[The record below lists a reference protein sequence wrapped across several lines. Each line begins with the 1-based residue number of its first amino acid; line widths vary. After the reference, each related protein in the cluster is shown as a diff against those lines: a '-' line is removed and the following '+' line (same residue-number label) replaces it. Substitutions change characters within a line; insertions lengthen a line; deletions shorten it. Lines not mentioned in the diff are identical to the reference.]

1 MLAKTAHK
9 ARPCSV
15 EEEGPRR
22 TTSGRRPMQSVY
34 TDEGRGTTGRTLPRA
49 FSRQIEAVKEGA
61 RIEQVANDYGEFRPA
76 GAGRLLGRCLSPTH
90 EDRTPSMTLYL
101 GDQHFHCYGCGE
113 RGDVLDL
120 VGLAEGG
127 ELWESMMIL
136 SGRYGVS
143 LPERPRSWYAKQ
155 ERQKPIRDAVE
166 RARFDHLRRR
176 LYRTLF
182 APSIRAIEDRDE
194 RLEEAEILYDA
205 TDHLAR
211 LILAGRAT

>member
-1 MLAKTAHK
+1 
-9 ARPCSV
+9 
-15 EEEGPRR
+15 
-22 TTSGRRPMQSVY
+22 MQQQVY
-34 TDEGRGTTGRTLPRA
+34 TDEGQEATGRTLPRA

-61 RIEQVANDYGEFRPA
+61 RIEQVAQSYGEFRPA
-76 GAGRLLGRCLSPTH
+76 GAGRLLGRCLSPDH

-120 VGLAEGG
+120 VGLAEGC

-136 SGRYGVS
+136 AGRYGVS

-155 ERQKPIRDAVE
+155 ERQKPIRDAIE

-176 LYRTLF
+176 LYRWHF
-182 APSIRAIEDRDE
+182 APSVAAIEDDGE
-194 RLEEAEILYDA
+194 RLEEAEILYEA
-205 TDHLAR
+205 TDYLAR
-211 LILAGRAT
+211 LILSGRPS